1 MVVTFFL
8 PCVWC
13 THRHKCGNAL
23 EMAGSTE
30 KTRITLPYDC
40 PVPPAAK
47 HLYTDYFA
55 RTRALPFIAAANSRN
70 MKELKECL
78 KTHFYNIRILEQIKV
93 PCDSTLNECM
103 VYVAYNPTDSA
114 IVIAFRST
122 NSAAQLLV
130 EVVDFMLQTQNDFQ
144 PVGGSFGFVLLLYI
158 TIMDFFYV
166 FGHSLGGSLASLA
179 AAWISRMG
187 IVHQDQL
194 KFVSF
199 GQPRTGNTEFARAF
213 DSLVPFKYR
222 VIHKHDSVTQMPVR
236 LPFTTFTFIHHRYE
250 VYYKN
255 DMEPKS
261 KCTICLRAED
271 PNCSLGTSDPPDP
284 LIHRN
289 YFNVTLSEW
298 PKSSCRLPADLY
310 ELYRGSK
317 PWTRLLKGP
326 V

>member
-1 MVVTFFL
+1 
-8 PCVWC
+8 
-13 THRHKCGNAL
+13 
-23 EMAGSTE
+23 MAGSTE
-30 KTRITLPYDC
+30 KTRITLAYDC

-55 RTRALPFIAAANSRN
+55 RTRALPFIAATNSRD
-70 MKELKECL
+70 MKE
-78 KTHFYNIRILEQIKV
+78 
-93 PCDSTLNECM
+93 NECM
-103 VYVAYNPTDSA
+103 VYVAYNPIDSA

-144 PVGGSFGFVLLLYI
+144 PVGGSVISYFYHS
-158 TIMDFFYV
+158 FFALWNGGLENRLRSAIQQFPKSEVWVCFLVVHDYNLIFHV

-187 IVHQDQL
+187 IVHRDQL

-284 LIHRN
+284 LIHRS

>member
-1 MVVTFFL
+1 MYNSTLRLFILISWLLIGCNEATNCTKFVDCKSCTHGGDILL

-70 MKELKECL
+70 MKEL
-78 KTHFYNIRILEQIKV
+78 
-93 PCDSTLNECM
+93 
-103 VYVAYNPTDSA
+103 
-114 IVIAFRST
+114 
-122 NSAAQLLV
+122 LV

-144 PVGGSFGFVLLLYI
+144 PVGGSVISYFYHSFFALWNGGLENRLRSAIQQFPKSEVWCRSSIVLFTNTILLHKCRCDFHSPLSHSY
-158 TIMDFFYV
+158 TIDT
-166 FGHSLGGSLASLA
+166 
-179 AAWISRMG
+179 R
-187 IVHQDQL
+187 
-194 KFVSF
+194 
-199 GQPRTGNTEFARAF
+199 
-213 DSLVPFKYR
+213 
-222 VIHKHDSVTQMPVR
+222 
-236 LPFTTFTFIHHRYE
+236 
-250 VYYKN
+250 N